1 MTYDYL
7 FGIFKL
13 FLNLATWSQSRS
25 VKMFTFILL
34 FTALYL
40 ICHQRANNQ
49 QRNGCNVID
58 HINAATL
65 LCLSHTRTSL
75 SIGIT
80 CGIFVLGY
88 LRCEELFNLLILRE
102 SLTINI
108 YLPGQLTT
116 TIHWS
121 LTFDVLLIFI
131 FVILFIISSEA
142 NLCRFFYRFFIY
154 VLSSEIMLSIKGSG

>member
-13 FLNLATWSQSRS
+13 FL
-25 VKMFTFILL
+25 KL
-34 FTALYL
+34 FTVLYL

-58 HINAATL
+58 QINAATL
-65 LCLSHTRTSL
+65 LCLSHTRTLL
-75 SIGIT
+75 SIGIS
-80 CGIFVLGY
+80 CGIFVLSY
-88 LRCEELFNLLILRE
+88 LRCEELFNFLILRE
-102 SLTINI
+102 SLTIHV

-121 LTFDVLLIFI
+121 LTFNVLLIFI
-131 FVILFIISSEA
+131 FVILFGLLHRKRICA
-142 NLCRFFYRFFIY
+142 CFFFIVSLY
-154 VLSSEIMLSIKGSG
+154 MYCRRR